1 LDCTLTEIEEEVR
14 PEAEGMHDSIVDQKD
29 QEEGPLVEPQES
41 NSSPEVMQDPGVT
54 LIVKI
59 PAAKISASTSALH
72 GRRATTKAT
81 LVVSDVRRSVRLSE
95 KS

>member
-1 LDCTLTEIEEEVR
+1 
-14 PEAEGMHDSIVDQKD
+14 
-29 QEEGPLVEPQES
+29 LVEPQES

-72 GRRATTKAT
+72 ARRATTKAP
-81 LVVSDVRRSVRLSE
+81 LAVSDVRRSVRLSE